1 MSASA
6 LERPTPASAFAAP
19 AVRVRRDA
27 DGATVL
33 RHGLDLAPYDPQIGC
48 WVRRWAEAAPD
59 RVALAEWS
67 AAGELRTLSYA
78 EFRRKVDRL
87 SQALLDRGLGVA
99 RPVALLSEKS
109 IPHALLTI
117 AALQVGIPVSPI
129 SPAYSLR
136 AEARARLKFCLQAV
150 SPGLIL
156 VEDRSAYAAALAL
169 APSDVEV
176 LTDAELEGIGV
187 APVSVDA
194 AFAGVD
200 PDEPAKILFTSGSTG
215 DPKPVINT
223 HRMMCSNAQAQAQL
237 FPFLTA
243 RPPVVVDWQPWHHC
257 GGGNHNYHAA
267 LRNGGGYYIDRGKPT
282 TAEAFAPTLRAL
294 STISPTLHFNVP
306 LGYER
311 LTLHLERDPALA
323 EAFFA
328 ELDCIVYSAA
338 SMPGALWDRLE
349 RLSARHRGVGV
360 PMVSSYGMTE
370 MAPLHTSL
378 HWHEGAPGMI
388 GLPIPGSEV
397 KLAPVEGRLELRAKG
412 PNITPGYHGA
422 PDLTKAAFDEQGW
435 YRSGDAVRFAD
446 PEDPTRGLMF
456 DGRLTDQYKLLSGAW
471 VQVNRV
477 RIDLLTATAPFV
489 EDVLVVGEG
498 RSELGLLVI
507 ANLPSCRAMLQRPD
521 LTLEALCVD
530 PVFLGMLRAGLEA
543 YNLAN
548 PASSRRI
555 ARALAIADAPSLGKG
570 ETTDK
575 GHINQSLAI
584 RNRAALVSRLY
595 EADGRDV
602 MVLDS

>member
-1 MSASA
+1 MPDSPVQRA
-6 LERPTPASAFAAP
+6 AFAAP
-19 AVRVRRDA
+19 DVRIRQDA

-48 WVRRWAEAAPD
+48 WVRRWAQAAPD
-59 RVALAEWS
+59 RTALAEWN

-78 EFRRKVDRL
+78 QVRRAIDRL
-87 SQALLDRGLGVA
+87 SQALLDRGLGPE
-99 RPVALLSEKS
+99 RPIVLLSEKS
-109 IPHALLTI
+109 IPHALLTL
-117 AALQVGIPVSPI
+117 AALQVGVPISPI

-136 AEARARLKFCLQAV
+136 AEARGRLRFCLDVVRA
-150 SPGLIL
+150 GLIL
-156 VEDRSAYAAALAL
+156 VEGRLAYASALEL

-176 LTDAELEGIGV
+176 LTDDEVAGIGV
-187 APVSVDA
+187 DPVSVEA
-194 AFAGVD
+194 AFAAVD
-200 PDEPAKILFTSGSTG
+200 PDAPAKILFTSGSTG

-267 LRNGGGYYIDRGKPT
+267 LRNGGSYYIDRGKPT

-311 LTLHLERDPALA
+311 LTFHLERDTALA
-323 EAFFA
+323 QCFFA

-338 SMPGALWDRLE
+338 SMPGSLWDRLE
-349 RLSARHRGVGV
+349 TLSARHRGVGV

-397 KLAPVEGRLELRAKG
+397 KLVPVDGKLELRARG
-412 PNITPGYHGA
+412 PNLTPGYHKS
-422 PDLTKAAFDEQGW
+422 PDLTRAAFDAEGW

-446 PEDPTRGLMF
+446 PDDPARGLIF
-456 DGRLTDQYKLLSGAW
+456 EGRLTDQFKLLSGAW
-471 VQVNRV
+471 VQLNRV
-477 RIDLLTATAPFV
+477 RTDVLAATAPFV
-489 EDVLVVGEG
+489 EDVLVAGAG
-498 RSELGLLVI
+498 RYELGLLVI
-507 ANLPSCRAMLQRPD
+507 ANLPACRVMLQRPD
-521 LTLEALCVD
+521 LSLEELCGD
-530 PVFLGMLRAGLEA
+530 PDFRTKLCAGLHT

-555 ARALAIADAPSLGKG
+555 ARALVIVDIPSLGKG

-575 GHINQSLAI
+575 GHINQSLAL
-584 RNRAALVSRLY
+584 RNRAALVDRLY
-595 EADGRDV
+595 AADDPDLLV
-602 MVLDS
+602 VAS